1 MWNGKRSND
10 EDGVYVARLG
20 AIWESDRPGKSGY
33 QFWVW
38 EFDDLCEAETRRL
51 AGPKDVL
58 TSLSPKAHWKLK
70 EIFEAFEESP
80 HIDTDELIGR
90 QVGLEL
96 RGGEVRRVLP
106 LVKR

>member
-1 MWNGKRSND
+1 M
-10 EDGVYVARLG
+10 
-20 AIWESDRPGKSGY
+20 
-33 QFWVW
+33 
-38 EFDDLCEAETRRL
+38 
-51 AGPKDVL
+51 L